1 MASEL
6 RVNTLKDAAGANSVA
21 MEYVA
26 NGSAKAWFRVY
37 YSSGVPTERDSFNV
51 ASYTD
56 TATGRTTVNYTN
68 AMGNANYVVNGTNHS
83 NNDSNIL
90 IGSITTTN
98 HLFNNYDGGYT
109 DTEFGGT
116 VHGDLA

>member
-1 MASEL
+1 MS
-6 RVNTLKDAAGANSVA
+6 TLKADTIQNTTGGAVTLTKQSA
-21 MEYVA
+21 
-26 NGSAKAWFRVY
+26 AKAWFRVY

-56 TATGRTTVNYTN
+56 TAIGRTTVNYTN

-83 NNDSNIL
+83 NNDVNIL

-98 HLFNNYDGGYT
+98 HLFNNYDAGYT
-109 DTEFGGT
+109 DAEFGGA
-116 VHGDLA
+116 VNGDLA

>member
-1 MASEL
+1 MS
-6 RVNTLKDAAGANSVA
+6 TLKADTLVA
-21 MEYVA
+21 LDGTSPVTLTKQSA
-26 NGSAKAWFRVY
+26 AKAWFRVF
-37 YSSGVPTERDSFNV
+37 YSGGVPTERDSFNV

-56 TATGRTTVNYTN
+56 TATGRTTVNYSN
-68 AMGNANYVVNGTNHS
+68 AMSNANYVVNGTNMS
-83 NNDSNIL
+83 NNDVNIL

-116 VHGDLA
+116 VHGDLS